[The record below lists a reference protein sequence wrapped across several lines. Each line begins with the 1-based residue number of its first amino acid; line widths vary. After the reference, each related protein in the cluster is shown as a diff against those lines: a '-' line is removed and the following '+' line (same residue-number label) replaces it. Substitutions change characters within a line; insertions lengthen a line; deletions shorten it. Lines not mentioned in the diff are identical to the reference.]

1 MLAQIYY
8 NVRMMLRNTGIVIW
22 CFAFPLIMATIFM
35 TMFAGMQS
43 NQTLHT
49 IALGVVED
57 ANWQEATGLR
67 AMLEELTHTDGEA
80 AKDEEPLLALTGYT
94 DHAAA
99 EAGVLAGEVD
109 TALVVD
115 ADGAARLLVSPSD
128 AGSTDQSIVQTI
140 LDRYLQSEEL
150 AGALAESD
158 PTVLAS
164 AETRATLA
172 QNLSGEQASTAELSV
187 LREPPSALSRFYY
200 ALLGYSCIMCSTVAQ
215 TLIDRTR
222 IAATPEGSRRQ
233 VGALSPARQL
243 AAALVASWLIVMAS
257 MMLAV
262 SFFYVVAGVSF
273 GGRVWLT
280 PVACGACALV
290 SCALGAFVGSL
301 PGVRPDVKD
310 GLITIATLTLSLP
323 AGLFGT
329 PALEVANWLSQ
340 HAPLVQLFNPAVQA
354 TEAMLSLTFYDSL
367 APFASACG
375 RLLVIA
381 ALLGAGALIF
391 MRRQRYAHS

>member
-1 MLAQIYY
+1 MLTQIYY
-8 NVRMMLRNTGIVIW
+8 NIRMTLRSTGVVIW

-43 NQTLHT
+43 NQSTHT
-49 IALGVVED
+49 IKLGVVED
-57 ANWQEATGLR
+57 TAWQDATGLR
-67 AMLEELTHTDGEA
+67 TLLEELAHPSDAE
-80 AKDEEPLLALTGYT
+80 DEVPLLSLTGYA
-94 DHAAA
+94 DRAAA
-99 EAGVLAGEVD
+99 EAGVRAGAVD
-109 TALVVD
+109 TALVID
-115 ADGAARLLVSPSD
+115 ADGTTHLLVAPSD
-128 AGSTDQSIVQTI
+128 AGSTDQAIVQTI
-140 LDRYLQSEEL
+140 LDRYLQGEEL
-150 AGALAESD
+150 AGALAKHD
-158 PTVLAS
+158 PAARANAEAHAALA
-164 AETRATLA
+164 E
-172 QNLSGEQASTAELSV
+172 NLSSEQAATAELSV
-187 LREPPSALSRFYY
+187 LREPPSELSRFYY
-200 ALLGYSCIMCSTVAQ
+200 ALLGYSCIMCSTIAQ

-243 AAALVASWLIVMAS
+243 AAALVASWLIVMAN
-257 MMLAV
+257 MMFAV
-262 SFFYVVAGVSF
+262 AYFYVVAGISF
-273 GGRVWLT
+273 GGRAWLT

-290 SCALGAFVGSL
+290 SCALGAFIGSL

-310 GLITIATLTLSLP
+310 ALITVATLALSLP

-340 HAPLVQLFNPAVQA
+340 HMPLVQLLNPAVQA

-375 RLLVIA
+375 ALLAIA

-391 MRRQRYAHS
+391 MRRQRYACA

>member
-1 MLAQIYY
+1 MLTQIYY
-8 NVRMMLRNTGIVIW
+8 NIRMTLRSTGVVIW

-43 NQTLHT
+43 NQSTHT
-49 IALGVVED
+49 IKLGVVED
-57 ANWQEATGLR
+57 TGWQDATGLR
-67 AMLEELTHTDGEA
+67 TLLEELAHPSDAE
-80 AKDEEPLLALTGYT
+80 DEVPLLALTGYA
-94 DHAAA
+94 DRAAA
-99 EAGVLAGEVD
+99 EAGVCAGAVD
-109 TALVVD
+109 TALVID
-115 ADGAARLLVSPSD
+115 ANSTEHLLVAPSD
-128 AGSTDQSIVQTI
+128 AGSTDQAIVQTI
-140 LDRYLQSEEL
+140 LDRYLQGEEL
-150 AGALAESD
+150 AGALAKHD
-158 PTVLAS
+158 PAARANAEARAALA
-164 AETRATLA
+164 E
-172 QNLSGEQASTAELSV
+172 NLSGEQAATAELSV
-187 LREPPSALSRFYY
+187 LREPPSELSRFYY
-200 ALLGYSCIMCSTVAQ
+200 ALLGYSCIMCSTIAQ

-262 SFFYVVAGVSF
+262 AYFYVVAGISF

-290 SCALGAFVGSL
+290 SCALGAFVGAL
-301 PGVRPDVKD
+301 PGTQAGVKD
-310 GLITIATLTLSLP
+310 ALITIATLALSLP

-340 HAPLVQLFNPAVQA
+340 HMPLAQLLNPAVQA

-375 RLLVIA
+375 ALLAIA

-391 MRRQRYAHS
+391 MRRQRYVCA